1 MFSTI
6 TMRRFAVIETNTVT
20 VVYRTGPW
28 SRDHLTAVDAVSLQ
42 VAEGA
47 RFAVVGESGCG
58 KSSLLRAIAG
68 LIPVAGG
75 SISIDGVPIAG
86 GGARGVLMYGAR
98 RVQRAR
104 RVHRARR
111 VQMLG
116 QHPEQLFDPRNTILD
131 AVAEVVALHAE
142 PGASYGVLRTK
153 RCAELL
159 GQVGLHQ
166 ELWRRFP
173 HELSGGQLQR
183 AALARA
189 LAVQPQV
196 LLLDEPTSMLDASV
210 QARIMA
216 LIEEIRRSTGV
227 TILLVSHDV
236 SLVARVADVVA
247 VMFRGRIV
255 EQGAPPE
262 VFSHPR
268 HSHTRM
274 LLEAHRE
281 MNVSADPV

>member
-1 MFSTI
+1 M
-6 TMRRFAVIETNTVT
+6 IETSAVT

-28 SRDHLTAVDAVSLQ
+28 SRDRLTAVDAVSLQ
-42 VAEGA
+42 VAEGT

-68 LIPVAGG
+68 LIPVNQGR
-75 SISIDGVPIAG
+75 ITIDGVAIASG
-86 GGARGVLMYGAR
+86 GDRTVRMPRAR
-98 RVQRAR
+98 RVQRA
-104 RVHRARR
+104 HRLQLAQR

-131 AVAEVVALHAE
+131 AVAEVVALHAGTE
-142 PGASYGVLRTK
+142 AATFDIRAR

-159 GQVGLHQ
+159 GRVGLHQ
-166 ELWRRFP
+166 ELWHRYP

-189 LAVQPQV
+189 LAVRPRV

-216 LIEEIRRSTGV
+216 LIEEIRRSTGA

-236 SLVARVADVVA
+236 SLVAKVADMMA
-247 VMFRGRIV
+247 VMHNGRIV
-255 EQGAPPE
+255 EKGAVVE
-262 VFSHPR
+262 VFSRPR
-268 HSHTRM
+268 HPHTRM
-274 LLEAHRE
+274 LLEAHHE
-281 MNVSADPV
+281 MNVSAEPL

>member
-1 MFSTI
+1 M
-6 TMRRFAVIETNTVT
+6 IETNTVT

-68 LIPVAGG
+68 LIPVSGG
-75 SISIDGVPIAG
+75 SISIDGVSIAG
-86 GGARGVLMYGAR
+86 GGARGVPMHGAR
-98 RVQRAR
+98 TVQ
-104 RVHRARR
+104 RARR

-116 QHPEQLFDPRNTILD
+116 QHPEQLFDRRNTILD

-142 PGASYGVLRTK
+142 PGASSGVLRTG

-159 GQVGLHQ
+159 GQVGLHE
-166 ELWRRFP
+166 ELWHRYP

-189 LAVQPQV
+189 LAVRPRV

-247 VMFRGRIV
+247 VMHRGRIV
-255 EQGAPPE
+255 EQGAPAE
-262 VFSHPR
+262 VFSRPR

-281 MNVSADPV
+281 MSGTHRFPVSAVPPGTE